1 MSCQAI
7 KLQFPNLKLDQT
19 KVLMILIKSKIKDT
33 EEEITL
39 AVKTKKKNRNL
50 LHKKKRKRVTNKNVK
65 EINVVQRLALKALFV
80 KSQLMQQQIKL

>member
-7 KLQFPNLKLDQT
+7 KLQFPNLKLGQT